1 MSAVPSVEVMN
12 ASLAYR
18 LSRSSGGT
26 FKEYALNMVRRQVR
40 YEQFWALTDV
50 SVTVDPGEVLGVIGP
65 NGAGKTTLMRLVAGV
80 LQPNNGRVITRGTVA
95 PLIALSAGFNP
106 ELTAHENI
114 VIYGALLGRDPN
126 DMEKRVPR
134 IIEWAG
140 LDDFADVP
148 LRNFSSGMSARLGF
162 SVATDIDPGIL
173 VVDEVL
179 AVGDAAF
186 RNKSRDR
193 MVELITGG
201 AAVILVSHQM
211 AIMKQT
217 ADRVLWLDKGRVKMI
232 GSPKEVIAAYEAT
245 T

>member
-1 MSAVPSVEVMN
+1 MDMPAIEMTN

-26 FKEYALNMVRRQVR
+26 FKEYALNMLRRQIR

-50 SVTVDPGEVLGVIGP
+50 SLTVHPGEVLGVIGP
-65 NGAGKTTLMRLVAGV
+65 NGAGKTTLMRLIAGV
-80 LQPNNGRVITRGTVA
+80 LQPNMGRVLTRGTVA

-114 VIYGALLGRDPN
+114 VVYGALLGRDPN
-126 DMEKRVPR
+126 EMEKRVGR

-140 LDDFADVP
+140 LEDFVDVP
-148 LRNFSSGMSARLGF
+148 LRNYSSGMSARLGF
-162 SVATDIDPGIL
+162 SVATDIDPRIL

-186 RNKSRDR
+186 RNKSRER
-193 MVELITGG
+193 MLELITGG
-201 AAVILVSHQM
+201 AAVVLVSHQM
-211 AIMKQT
+211 PIIKRT
-217 ADRVLWLDKGRVKMI
+217 ADRVIWLDKGHLKMT
-232 GSPKEVIAAYEAT
+232 GKPKEVIAAYEAT